1 MTIVV
6 LVGVDLRTILMT
18 VSVDLEVDDDVTM
31 EDAVVEDEV
40 CLKLVM
46 IDEYALLAMLKTET
60 LTEFHEELFDL
71 VENGGFE
78 LGFAAMGIVFV
89 LAAAMLC
96 VSAIFTFC
104 KDKIKE

>member
-1 MTIVV
+1 
-6 LVGVDLRTILMT
+6 MT

-40 CLKLVM
+40 CLKIVM

-71 VENGGFE
+71 VEGCDGSPWVR
-78 LGFAAMGIVFV
+78 L
-89 LAAAMLC
+89 
-96 VSAIFTFC
+96 SAGC
-104 KDKIKE
+104 SV